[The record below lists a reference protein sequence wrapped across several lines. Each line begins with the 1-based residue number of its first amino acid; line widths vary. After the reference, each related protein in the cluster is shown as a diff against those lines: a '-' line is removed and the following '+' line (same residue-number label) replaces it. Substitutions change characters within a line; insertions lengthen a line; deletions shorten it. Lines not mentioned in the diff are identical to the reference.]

1 MASSGGD
8 LSSQLSAHGLQNCD
22 LKQKSEK
29 CISQNKKVFFNVP
42 HSNHD
47 NFSSFCSDSQDNR
60 SYHFVRVKAILV
72 VAFTHIIT
80 QMRGNQHK
88 EIYR

>member
-22 LKQKSEK
+22 LKQKSENVFHK
-29 CISQNKKVFFNVP
+29 IKSFFNVP
-42 HSNHD
+42 RSNHD
-47 NFSSFCSDSQDNR
+47 NFSSFCSDSQENR